1 MYCTRDSICLTHK
14 NVLYI
19 SFTKVDQM
27 NLVEKLTPLV
37 LLKIGLMYVLYVCMY
52 VYSSI
57 IVIIHWFH
65 TTIQNHEHTYQL
77 ASVLFCSCTFYIAAY
92 DGHIIRIIGGFVR
105 VCYKLA
111 QSMI

>member
-1 MYCTRDSICLTHK
+1 MYC
-14 NVLYI
+14 
-19 SFTKVDQM
+19 M
-27 NLVEKLTPLV
+27 
-37 LLKIGLMYVLYVCMY
+37 YVCMY

-77 ASVLFCSCTFYIAAY
+77 ASVLFCSYTFYIAAY
-92 DGHIIRIIGGFVR
+92 DGQNIRIIGGFGR